1 MIDTITLT
9 LDNMFV
15 ILEPEKFNPHAGP
28 LITDSLQLGGRGHI
42 TCVQNITKED
52 RLRGIYRPYLTLTRR
67 YKAGRSVLML
77 KIQLSLPKLLH
88 GNNFDELSDPDYPE
102 IVEKLRWQLQAM
114 GVRLW
119 DMPNT
124 LDNAMVSGIHYGK
137 NIILTDGSMSK
148 WYIDRAQEGNYT
160 QRLDT
165 NQTDYRNEGTS
176 WKIHTNKYEVALY
189 DKLADIKQ
197 YFATKSDKRCIER
210 DNFCQMGLFDV
221 IPKRSPFEVL
231 RLEVRFNNR
240 AHLKKVLGELG
251 YPQTATFRET
261 YSQELAQKVLL
272 RYVDMLEKSRPAL
285 LDYQAKSD
293 EDLFAE
299 LRIQNPKLSVMKLY
313 SLYGLKKLMDQVGLR
328 TLRQITGSSK
338 RAGWYKLMSD
348 ARHVQVSSQ
357 SKPFASIRDQ
367 ITTYK
372 PVRLVDYREQ
382 IVGGNPAQ
390 T

>member
-1 MIDTITLT
+1 
-9 LDNMFV
+9 MFA
-15 ILEPEKFNPHAGP
+15 ILEPDKFEPSASYV
-28 LITDSLQLGGRGHI
+28 IDQSKTLGGRGYT
-42 TCVQNITKED
+42 TCKQNTTKSD
-52 RLRGIYRPYLTLTRR
+52 RLNGIYRPYLTLTRR
-67 YKAGRSVLML
+67 YRDGRSVLML
-77 KIQLSLPKLLH
+77 KIQLSLPKLMH
-88 GNNFDELSDPDYPE
+88 GNNFDELTDADYPK
-102 IVEKLRWQLQAM
+102 IIEKLRWQLIVM
-114 GVRLW
+114 GVRVW
-119 DMPNT
+119 DVSNT
-124 LDNAMVSGIHYGK
+124 LDNVMVSGIHFGK

-148 WYIDRAQEGNYT
+148 WYIYRAQEGNFT

-176 WKIHTNKYEVALY
+176 WKVHTNKYEVALY
-189 DKLADIKQ
+189 DKLADMRQ
-197 YFATKSDKRCIER
+197 YFATKSEKRCIEQ

-231 RLEVRFNNR
+231 RLEVRLNNR

-251 YPQTATFRET
+251 YPQTATFREM
-261 YSQELAQKVLL
+261 YSQELAQKILL

-313 SLYGLKKLMDQVGLR
+313 SLYGLKKMTDQASIR
-328 TLRQITGSSK
+328 TLRQITGPNK

-348 ARHVQVSSQ
+348 ARKVQVSSK
-357 SKPFASIRDQ
+357 SKPFAPIRDQ
-367 ITTYK
+367 ITDYK
-372 PVRLVDYREQ
+372 PVRLLDYREQ
-382 IVGGNPAQ
+382 IEGGNPAQ